1 MRTNVRIYEGGPDLE
16 TLHYVYMCFGIT
28 PTEFLEL
35 PIEEAKLYARFAN
48 EHYDL
53 MTRRGPKCRINL
65 SDIRTKKERP

>member
-48 EHYDL
+48 EHY
-53 MTRRGPKCRINL
+53 RRL
-65 SDIRTKKERP
+65 T